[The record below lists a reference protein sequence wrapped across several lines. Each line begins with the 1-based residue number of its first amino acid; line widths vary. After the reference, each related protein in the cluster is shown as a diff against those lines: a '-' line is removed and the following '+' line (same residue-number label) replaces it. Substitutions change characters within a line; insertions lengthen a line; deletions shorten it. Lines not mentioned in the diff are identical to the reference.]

1 MHTMT
6 EWLAIFSYYHHS
18 KRKKIHADSLKP
30 QMTICKL
37 KFRTNCYLHLRKT
50 KKRHG
55 RHALEKN
62 KRFTCTLNVFFTAVS
77 VQVTYCRLLEKK
89 TKGSLTAGYLHTYCI
104 FYKSLHLRTIISY

>member
-30 QMTICKL
+30 QMTIRKL

-50 KKRHG
+50 K
-55 RHALEKN
+55 KN

-89 TKGSLTAGYLHTYCI
+89 QKVHLLQVTCTLTVFFIRVCT
-104 FYKSLHLRTIISY
+104 

>member
-6 EWLAIFSYYHHS
+6 EWLAILSYYHHS
-18 KRKKIHADSLKP
+18 KRKKIHVDSLKP

-62 KRFTCTLNVFFTAVS
+62 K
-77 VQVTYCRLLEKK
+77 EKQK
-89 TKGSLTAGYLHTYCI
+89 VHLHT
-104 FYKSLHLRTIISY
+104 

>member
-89 TKGSLTAGYLHTYCI
+89 TKGSLIAGYLHTY
-104 FYKSLHLRTIISY
+104 